1 MSKRSNFDKVPKEF
15 YPTTDPK
22 AVPTKL
28 VEFIRGKTYAE
39 PCYGNGDL
47 EDLLMDVATC
57 EWRSDIRETVQA
69 REGVALPRSGSS
81 KVMDAL
87 CLSKE
92 DIARCQ
98 LIVTNPPFSKDVLLP
113 LLDHFI
119 SLKPTWL
126 LLPADYMHNQYFS
139 DYMKKC
145 SRVISV
151 GRLKW
156 FKDSKHTS
164 TDNFAWYFW
173 PKGSTGEMETVF
185 YGR

>member
-1 MSKRSNFDKVPKEF
+1 MSKRSNFEKVPRDW

-22 AVPTKL
+22 AIPPKL
-28 VEFIRGKTYAE
+28 VEFIRGKNYAE

-57 EWRSDIRETVQA
+57 KWRSDIRETV
-69 REGVALPRSGSS
+69 GSS

-98 LIVTNPPFSKDVLLP
+98 LIVTNPPFSRDVLLP

-119 SLKPTWL
+119 SIKPTWL

-139 DYMKKC
+139 DYMKRC

>member
-1 MSKRSNFDKVPKEF
+1 MSKRSHFDKVPKEF

-57 EWRSDIRETVQA
+57 EWRSDIRETV
-69 REGVALPRSGSS
+69 GSS

-98 LIVTNPPFSKDVLLP
+98 LIVTNPPFSRDVLLP
-113 LLDHFI
+113 LLDHFV

-126 LLPADYMHNQYFS
+126 LLPAGYMNNIYFGP
-139 DYMKKC
+139 YMKGC
-145 SRVISV
+145 SRVVSI

-156 FKDSKHTS
+156 IKGSKHTS
-164 TDNFAWYFW
+164 TDDFCWYFW

>member
-1 MSKRSNFDKVPKEF
+1 MSKRSDFDKVPKEF

-22 AVPTKL
+22 AIPPVL
-28 VEFIRGKTYAE
+28 VALLRGKTYAE

-57 EWRSDIRETVQA
+57 KWRSDIRETV
-69 REGVALPRSGSS
+69 GSS

-87 CLSKE
+87 ELTKE
-92 DIARCQ
+92 DLKECD
-98 LIVTNPPFSKDVLLP
+98 LVVTNPPFSKDVLLP
-113 LLDHFI
+113 LIDHFV

-126 LLPADYMHNQYFS
+126 LLPADYMHNLYFGP
-139 DYMKKC
+139 YMKRC
-145 SRVISV
+145 SRVVSV
-151 GRLKW
+151 GRVCW
-156 FKDSKHTS
+156 FPKEGKRVAS

-173 PKGSTGEMETVF
+173 KKGATTDTRTEF

>member
-1 MSKRSNFDKVPKEF
+1 VSKYSDYNKIPKDY

-47 EDLLMDVATC
+47 EGLLTDVAAC
-57 EWRSDIRETVQA
+57 KWRSDIRETV
-69 REGVALPRSGSS
+69 GSS
-81 KVMDAL
+81 KVLDAL
-87 CLSKE
+87 EVTKE
-92 DIARCQ
+92 DLEGTD

-113 LLDHFI
+113 LIDHFV

-126 LLPADYMHNQYFS
+126 LLPAGYMNNIYFGP
-139 DYMKKC
+139 YMKRC
-145 SRVISV
+145 SRVVSI
-151 GRLKW
+151 GRIKW
-156 FKDSKHTS
+156 FRDSKHTS
-164 TDNFAWYFW
+164 TDDFCWYFW
-173 PKGSTGEMETVF
+173 KKGATTDTRTIF

>member
-1 MSKRSNFDKVPKEF
+1 MSKRSDFEKVPKDF

-28 VEFIRGKTYAE
+28 VEFIRGKNYAS
-39 PCYGNGDL
+39 PCYGEGDL

-57 EWRSDIRETVQA
+57 RWRSDIRETV
-69 REGVALPRSGSS
+69 GSS
-81 KVMDAL
+81 RVMDAL

-92 DIARCQ
+92 DVARCDII
-98 LIVTNPPFSKDVLLP
+98 LDNPPFSRDVLLP
-113 LLDHFI
+113 LIDHFT

-126 LLPADYMHNQYFS
+126 LLPADYMHNVYFGE
-139 DYMKKC
+139 YVAKC
-145 SRVISV
+145 SRIISV

-173 PKGSTGEMETVF
+173 VKGATTDTRTEF
-185 YGR
+185 YGRGG

>member
-1 MSKRSNFDKVPKEF
+1 MSKRSNFDKVPRDF

-28 VEFIRGKTYAE
+28 VEFIRGKSYAE

-57 EWRSDIRETVQA
+57 KWRSDVRETV
-69 REGVALPRSGSS
+69 SSS

-87 CLSKE
+87 EVTKE
-92 DIARCQ
+92 DLEGID

-113 LLDHFI
+113 LIDHFVN
-119 SLKPTWL
+119 LKPTWL
-126 LLPADYMHNQYFS
+126 LLPAGYMNNIYFGP
-139 DYMKKC
+139 YMKRC
-145 SRVISV
+145 SRVVSI
-151 GRLKW
+151 GRIKW

-164 TDNFAWYFW
+164 TDDFCWYFW
-173 PKGSTGEMETVF
+173 TKGATTDTRTIF

>member
-1 MSKRSNFDKVPKEF
+1 MSKYSNFPRKEKDFYGTVDSRAIPDK
-15 YPTTDPK
+15 
-22 AVPTKL
+22 L
-28 VEFIRGKTYAE
+28 ISFIKGKTYAE
-39 PCYGNGDL
+39 PAYGNGDL

-57 EWRSDIRETVQA
+57 RWRSDIRETV
-69 REGVALPRSGSS
+69 GCS
-81 KVMDAL
+81 KVVDAM

-92 DIARCQ
+92 DIARCDY
-98 LIVTNPPFSKDVLLP
+98 IITNPPFSKDVLLP
-113 LLDHFI
+113 LIDHFV

-126 LLPADYMHNQYFS
+126 LLPADYMHNVYFGE
-139 DYMKKC
+139 YVAKC

-173 PKGSTGEMETVF
+173 VKGATTDTRTEF
-185 YGR
+185 YGRGG

>member
-28 VEFIRGKTYAE
+28 AEFIRGKTYAE

-57 EWRSDIRETVQA
+57 EWRSDIRETV
-69 REGVALPRSGSS
+69 GSS

-126 LLPADYMHNQYFS
+126 LLPAGYMNNIYFGP
-139 DYMKKC
+139 YMKRC
-145 SRVISV
+145 SRVVSI

-156 FKDSKHTS
+156 IKDSKHTS
-164 TDNFAWYFW
+164 TDDFCWYFW
-173 PKGSTGEMETVF
+173 PKGSTEDMRTIF

>member
-1 MSKRSNFDKVPKEF
+1 MGLSIRRCAISKRSNFAKIERDW

-22 AVPTKL
+22 AIPPKL
-28 VEFIRGKTYAE
+28 VEFIRGKSYAE
-39 PCYGNGDL
+39 PCYGEGDL

-57 EWRSDIRETVQA
+57 RWRSDIRETV
-69 REGVALPRSGSS
+69 GCS
-81 KVMDAL
+81 KVVDAM

-92 DIARCQ
+92 DIARCDY
-98 LIVTNPPFSKDVLLP
+98 IITNPPFSRDVLLP
-113 LLDHFI
+113 LIDHFV

-126 LLPADYMHNQYFS
+126 LLPADYMHNVYFGE
-139 DYMKKC
+139 YMAKC
-145 SRVISV
+145 RRVISV

-173 PKGSTGEMETVF
+173 VKGATTDTRTEF